1 MRGVKAGS
9 LLLAAVLVL
18 GAWEPAR
25 TEIYKCVGADGKTL
39 FTSDSSQCPGAERH
53 EPTGR
58 LEKVP
63 GQSRSS
69 VQRPPAR
76 LGSHGTASPAG
87 NEALW
92 RGKKLRA
99 EAELRELEGRVEY
112 VRRAV
117 VWCNR
122 GHALYSEDE
131 TGIRRGYDCR
141 NVHDEFAEIEGRLAE
156 LRVYLDEGLEE
167 ECRRAGCLPG
177 WIR

>member
-1 MRGVKAGS
+1 MRGVKHGS
-9 LLLAAVLVL
+9 LLLVAALAL

-25 TEIYKCVGADGKTL
+25 TEIYKCVGADGKPL
-39 FTSDSSQCPGAERH
+39 FTSDPTQCPGAERH

-58 LEKVP
+58 VEKVP
-63 GQSRSS
+63 AQSRSS
-69 VQRPPAR
+69 GRRLPAR
-76 LGSHGTASPAG
+76 LRGHGIASPAG

-99 EAELRELEGRVEY
+99 EAELRDLEGRLEY

-131 TGIRRGYDCR
+131 MGIRRSYDCR
-141 NVHDEFAEIEGRLAE
+141 DVDNEFEQAKARLAG
-156 LRVYLDEGLEE
+156 LRLYLDEGLEE

>member
-1 MRGVKAGS
+1 MRGVKGGS
-9 LLLAAVLVL
+9 LLLAAVLGL

-25 TEIYKCVGADGKTL
+25 PEIYKCVGADGKTL
-39 FTSDSSQCPGAERH
+39 FTSDPSQCPGADRH
-53 EPTGR
+53 EPTGQF
-58 LEKVP
+58 EKVP
-63 GQSRSS
+63 TQSRPS
-69 VQRPPAR
+69 VRNPPAR
-76 LGSHGTASPAG
+76 LRGRGTASPAG

-99 EAELRELEGRVEY
+99 EAQLRDLEGRLEY

-122 GHALYSEDE
+122 GHALYTEDE

-141 NVHDEFAEIEGRLAE
+141 NVHDAFEETEARLGE

-177 WIR
+177 WVR

>member
-1 MRGVKAGS
+1 MGRS
-9 LLLAAVLVL
+9 LVLAAVLALV
-18 GAWEPAR
+18 AWEPAR

-39 FTSDSSQCPGAERH
+39 FTSDHSQCPGAERH
-53 EPTGR
+53 ESSGR
-58 LEKVP
+58 LETVP
-63 GQSRSS
+63 TQARPS
-69 VQRPPAR
+69 VRRPPAR
-76 LGSHGTASPAG
+76 LRGRVIESVAG

-99 EAELRELEGRVEY
+99 ETEMRDVEGRLEY

-117 VWCNR
+117 GWCNR
-122 GHALYSEDE
+122 GHDLYTEDE

-141 NVHDEFAEIEGRLAE
+141 SVQNEYEQVKARLAG
-156 LRVYLDEGLEE
+156 LRLYLDEGLEE